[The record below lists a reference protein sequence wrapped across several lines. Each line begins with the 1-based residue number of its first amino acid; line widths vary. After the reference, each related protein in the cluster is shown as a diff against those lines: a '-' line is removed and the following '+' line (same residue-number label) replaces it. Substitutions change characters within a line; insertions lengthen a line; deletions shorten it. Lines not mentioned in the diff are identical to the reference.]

1 MLFSGRVLLLWEL
14 WVSGSYRTQRLSGIA
29 IVTTGYRTAAE
40 PECVFVFVCDG
51 IVRVSLDEKI
61 ICSWD
66 GLWVLR
72 APCRM
77 SNINHVCLNEEP
89 RSKVTF

>member
-14 WVSGSYRTQRLSGIA
+14 WVSGSYRTQRLSGIT

-66 GLWVLR
+66 GLWVLS
-72 APCRM
+72 AM
-77 SNINHVCLNEEP
+77 QDVKH
-89 RSKVTF
+89 